1 MVRGWEVH
9 YSAAAYVVAPEG
21 GCRVHLLLYDRPL
34 DADIEA
40 RLRQWEGRD
49 LDLAATGAT
58 AALVLRIR
66 GGFAPET
73 NWRGTYRPVEATL
86 LLPTGTFVY
95 ASPDVVVRIV
105 EPWLVQVEGTL
116 PEVRLR
122 LNTQV
127 LTVR

>member
-1 MVRGWEVH
+1 MWEVH
-9 YSAAAYVVAPEG
+9 YSAAAYVVAPGG

-34 DADIEA
+34 DAHIEA

-49 LDLAATGAT
+49 LDLAATAAT

-66 GGFAPET
+66 DGFAPET
-73 NWRGTYRPVEATL
+73 NWKGTYRPVEATL

-95 ASPDVVVRIV
+95 SSPDVVVRVV
-105 EPWLVQVEGTL
+105 EPWMVQVEATL
-116 PEVRLR
+116 PEVELR